1 MSMKNSRHRELATG
15 QAGKKNLQSRRLQR
29 IIETSKNISRYIV
42 PTKEQLDT
50 KVRTTRMCSYPHEFI
65 SGRELQRQW
74 AHKVSGMYRRV
85 SSGSSGGSGDHMKR
99 GALREEVVTRT

>member
-29 IIETSKNISRYIV
+29 IIETSKSISRYFV
-42 PTKEQLDT
+42 TTREQLDT
-50 KVRTTRMCSYPHEFI
+50 KVRTTRMCSYPHGFI

-74 AHKVSGMYRRV
+74 AHRVSGIYRRV
-85 SSGSSGGSGDHMKR
+85 SSGSPGGSGDH
-99 GALREEVVTRT
+99 LQ